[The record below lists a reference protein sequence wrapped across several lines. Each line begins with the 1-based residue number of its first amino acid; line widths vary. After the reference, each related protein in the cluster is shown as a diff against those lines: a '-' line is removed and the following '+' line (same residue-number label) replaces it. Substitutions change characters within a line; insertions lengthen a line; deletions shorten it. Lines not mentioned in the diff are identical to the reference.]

1 MKDKN
6 DKLDFPVDP
15 RDLKIR
21 ALQKKLSFYQ
31 VYVRKLEGKLKRCQ
45 DKLK

>member
-1 MKDKN
+1 MKDKD
-6 DKLDFPVDP
+6 DKLGFPVDP

-21 ALQKKLSFYQ
+21 ALQKKLAFYQ
-31 VYVRKLEGKLKRCQ
+31 VYVRRLEEKLKKCQ